1 MCVLEQRPNLQAVIT
16 PKRFFIKPEGK
27 YLHERAETKVL
38 TASTHS
44 GREDTAA
51 VWTRGEPRR
60 PALSFHFLS
69 LSAEREYE
77 THQQMIPVATETL
90 SSV

>member
-27 YLHERAETKVL
+27 YLHECAETKVL

-44 GREDTAA
+44 GREDTPA
-51 VWTRGEPRR
+51 VWTRGEPQR